1 MYRKC
6 YYSGCNISVHIYCKN
21 EECEMMTIIKESFS
35 TGRETASER
44 YVDNHHLP
52 MNQRKCLPDSN
63 KDLEFLEKRVI
74 YI

>member
-1 MYRKC
+1 
-6 YYSGCNISVHIYCKN
+6 
-21 EECEMMTIIKESFS
+21 MMTIIKESFS